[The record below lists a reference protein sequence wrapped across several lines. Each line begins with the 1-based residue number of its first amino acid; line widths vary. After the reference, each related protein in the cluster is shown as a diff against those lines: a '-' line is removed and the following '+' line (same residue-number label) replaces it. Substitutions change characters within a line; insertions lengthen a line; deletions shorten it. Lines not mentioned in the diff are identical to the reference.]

1 MGQLV
6 RKNKGLPGVFS
17 EKWFDFYARSNVD
30 TTVTEKNLLKYRRL
44 GEYVILEAQRYDTY
58 F

>member
-6 RKNKGLPGVFS
+6 RKNKGLPGVFL

-30 TTVTEKNLLKYRRL
+30 TTVTEKNLKMQKTGRVRNF
-44 GEYVILEAQRYDTY
+44 GGTAV
-58 F
+58 